1 MATRATKASKDPQ
14 TATQT
19 GGGSVFAF
27 ATGQTGSQL
36 APGELVV
43 SRPSDPRTY
52 MINPGALQCRNGRI
66 VPKVAHAMW
75 TAGLCG
81 NGKTMGRG
89 EGMRLQ
95 LQGLGYTEIPH
106 DFPAVAFGAQRV
118 PGPGVVSSYLDEHQA
133 RTSLGRAGRAVK
145 HYTDCWTRPERLGHM
160 VDWVKDH
167 EGRDSFLSE
176 ALIQIGNKGRALTDT
191 QIRIATTPILRKLGQ
206 LLSTD
211 TAHSRRIFLQTVAH
225 VPDEYLTNEFREAH
239 RRIRGDAQAAS

>member
-1 MATRATKASKDPQ
+1 MPTRTQKASKKTETP
-14 TATQT
+14 TPAA
-19 GGGSVFAF
+19 GGSVFAF
-27 ATGQTGSQL
+27 AAGQTGSQL

-43 SRPSDPRTY
+43 PRPSDPFTY

-75 TAGLCG
+75 TPGLCG
-81 NGKTMGRG
+81 NGKAMGRG

-118 PGPGVVSSYLDEHQA
+118 PGPGVVSSYIDEHQA
-133 RTSLGRAGRAVK
+133 RTSLGRGGRLVK
-145 HYTDCWTRPERLGHM
+145 HYTDCWTRPERLGHL
-160 VDWVKDH
+160 VDWVRDD
-167 EGRDSFLSE
+167 EGRDAFLAE
-176 ALIQIGNKGRALTDT
+176 ALIQLGNKGRPLTET
-191 QIRIATTPILRKLGQ
+191 QIKIATTPILRKLGQ

-225 VPDEYLTNEFREAH
+225 LPDEYMTHEFREAH
-239 RRIRGDAQAAS
+239 RRIRGDSQAAS